1 MIELGWQDGF
11 VLLANKFGIPKNKFW
26 LTVVFGSELYWTMSV
41 NPEEVRLIKEN
52 RAKKARPPAATDN
65 VKKRYG

>member
-1 MIELGWQDGF
+1 
-11 VLLANKFGIPKNKFW
+11 
-26 LTVVFGSELYWTMSV
+26 VFGSELYWTMSV